1 MTITV
6 DDLRSYLGIGS
17 YTGNDDNPHLKRALD
32 AATTAVGRYTG
43 RTFTAPGDT
52 GTVRVFRAPRMSAGP
67 LYVDDF
73 VDDPTTITESS
84 DRTSWSTVTDDWFT
98 GPDNLT
104 TRYVIEGR
112 YWDRHVRVTAK
123 WGVDSTLIAEAEL
136 PTLMKAARIY
146 KRRDSVSG
154 VEGFGEFGVVRITR
168 ASDPD
173 IAELLDPLVRMDRV
187 GIA

>member
-1 MTITV
+1 MTLKV
-6 DDLRSYLGIGS
+6 DDLRSYLQIGS
-17 YTGNDDNPHLKRALD
+17 HTGNTENNHLQRALD
-32 AATTAVGRYTG
+32 AASTAVKRYTG
-43 RTFTAPGDT
+43 RTFTAPSDT
-52 GTVRVFRAPRMSAGP
+52 ATVRVFRAPRMSAGP

-73 VDDPTTITESS
+73 VEDPTTITESP

-98 GPDNLT
+98 GPDNEA

-112 YWDRHVRVTAK
+112 YWERHVRVTAK
-123 WGVDSTLIAEAEL
+123 WGVDDTLIAEAEL

-173 IAELLDPLVRMDRV
+173 IAELLDPLVRMDRA